1 MKPSNGKFFLVIG
14 LLLVVA
20 GIIIFSDDNIIGVIG
35 VGFGV
40 YNAIKGVRLIRGIQ
54 PILIRKQQEK
64 HENEQKELTEKIKES
79 QSKMKNN
86 D

>member
-20 GIIIFSDDNIIGVIG
+20 GIIIFPDDNIIGVIG

-64 HENEQKELTEKIKES
+64 HENEQKELAEKIKES